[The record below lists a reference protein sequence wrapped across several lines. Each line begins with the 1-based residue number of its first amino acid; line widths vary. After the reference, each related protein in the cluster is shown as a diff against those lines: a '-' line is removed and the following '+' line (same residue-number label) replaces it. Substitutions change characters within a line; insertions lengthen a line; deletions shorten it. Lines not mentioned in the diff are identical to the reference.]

1 MRMVNS
7 GRDIITAHCTWEG
20 DPEDSDFDKNAWVG
34 RRAAP
39 QSLQELAAHCQGQEV
54 RPAKPRPMREM
65 VPPACQGVPAAAA
78 GSQLQDEGAEIY
90 LFWSAAC
97 L

>member
-34 RRAAP
+34 RRTVP
-39 QSLQELAAHCQGQEV
+39 QSMQVLAAHCQGQEV
-54 RPAKPRPMREM
+54 RHAKPCP
-65 VPPACQGVPAAAA
+65 VSVDVHPACQGIPGMRLLALCCSMRV
-78 GSQLQDEGAEIY
+78 L
-90 LFWSAAC
+90 
-97 L
+97 